1 MHRLLYDVNTAPI
14 LLLINKVCKVDKAG
28 KQIDSLS
35 RRVIKIVG
43 ISSIIILL
51 ILLVIK
57 GFKVLLLILAG
68 LLFSIFFRGI
78 ALQLR
83 NWFPIGET
91 MSVIVSFLF
100 VVAIIIAGFTMAS
113 PRVASQMDKLRKE
126 MPQAV
131 EHAKKQ
137 IKGTAVGDF
146 VINRISGL
154 SQGKMNFKAKIFSF
168 FSSVFGVIGDLYI
181 IFFLGM
187 FFMAQPKVYRKSI
200 VCLFPP
206 QNRERTE
213 EILLTVAYNL
223 KRWLLGKLLSM
234 LIVGIFTTIGLKII
248 GIPMA
253 LTLGIFAGI
262 ITFIP
267 NFGPLLSFI
276 PAGLLA
282 LVQGGNTFL
291 YTALL
296 YLGIQAL
303 ESNLITPYI
312 QKNMI
317 SFPMAAILIAQ
328 VFLGVFTG
336 ALGIILAVPV
346 VCIIVVLVK
355 MLYLED
361 VLNDKN
367 VQVKGEEKFS

>member
-1 MHRLLYDVNTAPI
+1 M
-14 LLLINKVCKVDKAG
+14 DKDD
-28 KQIDSLS
+28 KHIDSLS
-35 RRVIKIVG
+35 SKVIKIVG
-43 ISSIIILL
+43 ISAIIVLL
-51 ILLVIK
+51 ILLVLK

-83 NWFPIGET
+83 SWFPINEAL
-91 MSVIVSFLF
+91 SVIISFLLI
-100 VVAIIIAGFTMAS
+100 VAIIVVGFTLAS
-113 PRVASQMDKLRKE
+113 PRIASQTDKLRKE
-126 MPQAV
+126 IPQAV

-137 IKGTAVGDF
+137 VKGTAVGDF
-146 VINRISGL
+146 VISRTREIST
-154 SQGKMNFKAKIFSF
+154 GKMNIKQKILGF

-187 FFMAQPKVYRKSI
+187 FFMAQPRVYRKSI
-200 VCLFPP
+200 VNLFP
-206 QNRERTE
+206 QQKRERAE
-213 EILLTVAYNL
+213 EVLLTLAYNL

-296 YLGIQAL
+296 YVLIQAL

-346 VCIIVVLVK
+346 VCIVVVLVK

-361 VLNDKN
+361 VLNDKEI
-367 VQVKGEEKFS
+367 QVKGEEKFS